1 MELLRHVVV
10 LLHIVGFAITFG
22 AWTAEAAAKRF
33 RFTRTMDYGLLLSL
47 LTGLALAAP
56 WPAGIELNY
65 PKIGV
70 KLVILVVIG
79 GVLGMAAHVNGA
91 PAIRLRVA
99 VYFGRG
105 ALIRGGCHRR
115 LVVSSA
121 PTHPQSTTPGRVP
134 SAAAQRY
141 ASRGA
146 LIGGE
151 AVQKFD
157 QVAAPSG
164 DRQLPAAA
172 CDRRVREWVHR
183 ATWLHTRG

>member
-1 MELLRHVVV
+1 MGLPVEPTDVGSHHELLRHVVV

-79 GVLGMAAHVNGA
+79 GVLLVDPQQLVH
-91 PAIRLRVA
+91 
-99 VYFGRG
+99 
-105 ALIRGGCHRR
+105 GG
-115 LVVSSA
+115 
-121 PTHPQSTTPGRVP
+121 
-134 SAAAQRY
+134 
-141 ASRGA
+141 
-146 LIGGE
+146 
-151 AVQKFD
+151 
-157 QVAAPSG
+157 
-164 DRQLPAAA
+164 
-172 CDRRVREWVHR
+172 
-183 ATWLHTRG
+183 